1 MPGTS
6 VVDVG
11 SCSEDVSSKLVER
24 VAHLVAENFCG
35 FHEHRVL
42 ALVVNDVGDSDE
54 IAVYRDYEAAL
65 RDVPNIPILRAF
77 PYQVVELDEI

>member
-1 MPGTS
+1 MMESTECVIIFRNPS
-6 VVDVG
+6 NSRVG
-11 SCSEDVSSKLVER
+11 YVRE
-24 VAHLVAENFCG
+24 
-35 FHEHRVL
+35 
-42 ALVVNDVGDSDE
+42 GDSDE